1 MEVRTFE
8 GLTMQDAVKSVRGV
22 FGKDAVILKTQEKQ
36 NRDSGGRSFIITAA
50 RAGSDVDSGISKE
63 SSDQA
68 IYEIV
73 SELRVLKSEI
83 KNLIQNQVTRND
95 LLVIDGRMDDLRR
108 YLLTKREKEE
118 GSIDSRYSEIIYTLE
133 AMGVEQGMIDSLNRY
148 LSNLPLPDD
157 STQPHYYRDFAIRW
171 ILKRVQISPPLYDV
185 QGEGNYGVHVFCGS
199 AGSGKTS
206 TIAKIAS
213 WLSKD
218 HALSPVVISLGKTQ
232 LAGNENLRIFCKV
245 AGVEFHCFDDVS
257 DLSSKIESMSD
268 RVVLVDTSGLC
279 FSNGHLHASLE
290 IIKNIPNI
298 LPYFHVV
305 MSMNDR
311 SEQMER
317 VIQKFAPIGI
327 CSLVFSR
334 IDESWLYGDILNI
347 SHKWGVPLSFFSTGQ
362 RIPEDL
368 EKATR
373 ERVVERIFG
382 LGV

>member
-1 MEVRTFE
+1 
-8 GLTMQDAVKSVRGV
+8 
-22 FGKDAVILKTQEKQ
+22 
-36 NRDSGGRSFIITAA
+36 
-50 RAGSDVDSGISKE
+50 
-63 SSDQA
+63 
-68 IYEIV
+68 
-73 SELRVLKSEI
+73 
-83 KNLIQNQVTRND
+83 
-95 LLVIDGRMDDLRR
+95 
-108 YLLTKREKEE
+108 
-118 GSIDSRYSEIIYTLE
+118 
-133 AMGVEQGMIDSLNRY
+133 MGVDHAMIDSLSKY
-148 LSNLPLPDD
+148 LSSLPLPDD

-171 ILKRVQISPPLYDV
+171 ILKRVQISPPLYDI

-199 AGSGKTS
+199 AGSGKSS

-213 WLSKD
+213 WLSRD
-218 HALSPVVISLGKTQ
+218 HSLSPVVISLGKTQ

-245 AGVEFHCFDDVS
+245 AGVEFNCFDDVS
-257 DLSSKIESMSD
+257 DLCRKVEGLRN

-279 FSNGHLHASLE
+279 LNKVHLHDSLE

-317 VIQKFAPIGI
+317 VVQKFAPIGI
-327 CSLVFSR
+327 CSLIFSR
-334 IDESWLYGDILNI
+334 IDESWMYGDILNI
-347 SHKWGVPLSFFSTGQ
+347 SHKWGIPLSFFSTGQ